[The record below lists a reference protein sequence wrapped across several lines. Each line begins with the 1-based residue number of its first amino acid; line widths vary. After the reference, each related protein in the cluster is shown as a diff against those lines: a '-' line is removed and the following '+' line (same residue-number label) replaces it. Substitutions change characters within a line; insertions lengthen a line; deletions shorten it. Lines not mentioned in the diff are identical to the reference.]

1 MATEAPR
8 PKSTGKPQGPP
19 PSLGAGEEGGCCGG
33 IDRIS
38 GLPDAILG
46 EIISLLPIKDAARTQ
61 ALASRWRHLWRSA
74 PLSLDGG
81 DLPAE
86 GEISRAGLISRILAA
101 HPGPARRFSV
111 SALQLLLCPSAV
123 DSWIC
128 SPALDGLR
136 ELEFHIGDLIN
147 LQSPELWLPDSA
159 FFRFSATL
167 RLATISKCHI
177 LKGTA
182 GALRFP
188 QLRELALESVR
199 ISEDSLQS
207 MIAGSPV
214 LECLLLSRSVGFSR
228 VRINSQSLVSISVR
242 NFSGELIIENAPSLE
257 RLLQLELFRGLH
269 VSVIAAPKLETL
281 GWISDRDHHF
291 KLAFGTTA
299 VQVLGILLLPTQGF
313 LSNLLVH

>member
-33 IDRIS
+33 VDRIS
-38 GLPDAILG
+38 GLPDAILC
-46 EIISLLPIKDAARTQ
+46 EIISLPARTQ

-81 DLPAE
+81 NLPAE
-86 GEISRAGLISRILAA
+86 GEVSRAGLISRILAA
-101 HPGPARRFSV
+101 DPGPARRFSV

-128 SPALDGLR
+128 SPALDYGCRLR

-147 LQSPELWLPDSA
+147 LQSPEIWLPNSA

-214 LECLLLSRSVGFSR
+214 LECFLLSRSVGFSR

-242 NFSGELIIENAPSLE
+242 NFSGELIIEKRPFA
-257 RLLQLELFRGLH
+257 
-269 VSVIAAPKLETL
+269 
-281 GWISDRDHHF
+281 
-291 KLAFGTTA
+291 
-299 VQVLGILLLPTQGF
+299 
-313 LSNLLVH
+313 